1 MPNHHLACTSKT
13 DQQDSEDSR
22 SDCVVQDEGAEALTI
37 AFDEL
42 RKRWHSDP
50 EFQKEYDALRP
61 EFRLARELIEART
74 AAGLSQREVAHRM
87 GTRQP
92 AIARMESGRRSSLR
106 SLERYAEAVGR
117 KLEIHLVAD

>member
-1 MPNHHLACTSKT
+1 M
-13 DQQDSEDSR
+13 
-22 SDCVVQDEGAEALTI
+22 TI

-42 RKRWHSDP
+42 RKRWHNDP

-61 EFRLARELIEART
+61 ESRLARELIEART

-87 GTRQP
+87 GTSQP
-92 AIARMESGRRSSLR
+92 AIARMESGRRPSLR

-117 KLEIHLVAD
+117 RLEIHLIAD